1 MKETT
6 IRPFLPMLERFEGF
20 FREELSSRLSK
31 ETLESVMKKA
41 IDDFRHVSAII
52 PDVPATSPWVKNII
66 GIAYEIG
73 LWKEL
78 SFRGWSLTELSIVTQ
93 KALGKLTLSSVPP
106 GKIPEIRDML
116 CSPDYVRSI
125 ASASRVSSEDDWLF
139 DCVMPD
145 ENSTEMSLNILQ
157 YIQSNIYHP
166 DKIKAKAISQH
177 FGISPNYL
185 GRYFK
190 KQTNETMRQY
200 ILNYKMK
207 MVESKLLH
215 TDMRINEIVEE
226 FGFTDESH
234 LNRLFRKYKGISPT
248 EFKKKNQQI

>member
-78 SFRGWSLTELSIVTQ
+78 SSRGVEFDGTFHCYAESIGKAYVIKCPSGENTGNTRYVMFARLCAAYRFRFSCFFGGRLAVRL
-93 KALGKLTLSSVPP
+93 
-106 GKIPEIRDML
+106 RD
-116 CSPDYVRSI
+116 
-125 ASASRVSSEDDWLF
+125 A
-139 DCVMPD
+139 
-145 ENSTEMSLNILQ
+145 
-157 YIQSNIYHP
+157 
-166 DKIKAKAISQH
+166 
-177 FGISPNYL
+177 G
-185 GRYFK
+185 
-190 KQTNETMRQY
+190 
-200 ILNYKMK
+200 
-207 MVESKLLH
+207 
-215 TDMRINEIVEE
+215 
-226 FGFTDESH
+226 
-234 LNRLFRKYKGISPT
+234 
-248 EFKKKNQQI
+248 

>member
-78 SFRGWSLTELSIVTQ
+78 SSRGWSLTELSIVTQ

-106 GKIPEIRDML
+106 GENTGNTRYVMFARLCAAYRFRFSCFFGGRLAVRLRD
-116 CSPDYVRSI
+116 
-125 ASASRVSSEDDWLF
+125 A
-139 DCVMPD
+139 
-145 ENSTEMSLNILQ
+145 
-157 YIQSNIYHP
+157 
-166 DKIKAKAISQH
+166 
-177 FGISPNYL
+177 G
-185 GRYFK
+185 
-190 KQTNETMRQY
+190 
-200 ILNYKMK
+200 
-207 MVESKLLH
+207 
-215 TDMRINEIVEE
+215 
-226 FGFTDESH
+226 
-234 LNRLFRKYKGISPT
+234 
-248 EFKKKNQQI
+248 

>member
-41 IDDFRHVSAII
+41 IDDVRHVSAII

-78 SFRGWSLTELSIVTQ
+78 SSRGWSLTELSIVTQ

-116 CSPDYVRSI
+116 CSPDYVRRI

-145 ENSTEMSLNILQ
+145 ENDTFDVGMDIIRCPVAKLCSVLGVKRFFPYLCVNDYISHDIL
-157 YIQSNIYHP
+157 
-166 DKIKAKAISQH
+166 
-177 FGISPNYL
+177 GVRL
-185 GRYFK
+185 TRT
-190 KQTNETMRQY
+190 QTLSHAAPCCDFRLTRKEKGEGTVIVRPELLREFANNE
-200 ILNYKMK
+200 
-207 MVESKLLH
+207 
-215 TDMRINEIVEE
+215 
-226 FGFTDESH
+226 
-234 LNRLFRKYKGISPT
+234 
-248 EFKKKNQQI
+248 

>member
-78 SFRGWSLTELSIVTQ
+78 SSRGWSLTELSIVTQ

-116 CSPDYVRSI
+116 CSPDYVRRI

-145 ENSTEMSLNILQ
+145 ETTRSM
-157 YIQSNIYHP
+157 
-166 DKIKAKAISQH
+166 
-177 FGISPNYL
+177 
-185 GRYFK
+185 
-190 KQTNETMRQY
+190 
-200 ILNYKMK
+200 
-207 MVESKLLH
+207 
-215 TDMRINEIVEE
+215 
-226 FGFTDESH
+226 
-234 LNRLFRKYKGISPT
+234 
-248 EFKKKNQQI
+248 

>member
-78 SFRGWSLTELSIVTQ
+78 SSRGWSLTELSIVTQ

-116 CSPDYVRSI
+116 C
-125 ASASRVSSEDDWLF
+125 L
-139 DCVMPD
+139 
-145 ENSTEMSLNILQ
+145 SLIH
-157 YIQSNIYHP
+157 I
-166 DKIKAKAISQH
+166 
-177 FGISPNYL
+177 
-185 GRYFK
+185 
-190 KQTNETMRQY
+190 
-200 ILNYKMK
+200 
-207 MVESKLLH
+207 
-215 TDMRINEIVEE
+215 
-226 FGFTDESH
+226 
-234 LNRLFRKYKGISPT
+234 
-248 EFKKKNQQI
+248 

>member
-78 SFRGWSLTELSIVTQ
+78 SSRGWSLTELSIVTQ

-116 CSPDYVRSI
+116 CSPDYVRRI

-145 ENSTEMSLNILQ
+145 ENDTFDVGMDIIRCPVAKLCSVLGVKRFSL
-157 YIQSNIYHP
+157 IY
-166 DKIKAKAISQH
+166 A
-177 FGISPNYL
+177 
-185 GRYFK
+185 
-190 KQTNETMRQY
+190 
-200 ILNYKMK
+200 
-207 MVESKLLH
+207 
-215 TDMRINEIVEE
+215 
-226 FGFTDESH
+226 
-234 LNRLFRKYKGISPT
+234 
-248 EFKKKNQQI
+248 